1 MEINRKGFNRILPAS
16 LLQFATHFL
25 SSTAK
30 ASCLGRAGASVGCF
44 GPASATM
51 TISVTCA
58 GLAQKQGPWRA
69 RRSRASQELFE
80 SVAGPAGLARLSGS
94 C

>member
-1 MEINRKGFNRILPAS
+1 MEINRKGFNRILPTS
-16 LLQFATHFL
+16 LLQFVTHFP
-25 SSTAK
+25 SSTAT

-51 TISVTCA
+51 TVSVTCA
-58 GLAQKQGPWRA
+58 GLAQKQRPWRA
-69 RRSRASQELFE
+69 RDLRTSQELFE
-80 SVAGPAGLARLSGS
+80 SVAGPARLPRLSES